1 MAVTAKVKI
10 YSIAPGFAETTGL
23 DQSEHT
29 YAPLAPEQAVSFTA
43 DYMTED
49 GKEKNFE
56 WSKYTP
62 SLNLMM
68 TVKSEVVK
76 QQGWEVGKSFTL
88 TFEES
93 D

>member
-10 YSIAPGFAETTGL
+10 YSIAPGFGSVTKL
-23 DQSEHT
+23 
-29 YAPLAPEQAVSFTA
+29 PIAPEQAVSFTA

-49 GKEKNFE
+49 GKEKNSE

-62 SLNLMM
+62 SLNLTMN
-68 TVKSEVVK
+68 VKSEVVK
-76 QQGWEVGKSFTL
+76 DQGWEVGKSFTL